1 MGQTVL
7 VADDSLTLQRM
18 AADILASA
26 GLEVVTVS
34 NGVTAIRKLATAKP
48 HVIVADVSMP
58 GKDGYEL
65 CDFVKKSPELAH
77 VAVLLA
83 VSDLEPYDE
92 GRGAQVRADGII
104 RKPFDAAELLAAV
117 QKSMPAPAGPAA
129 DAEAPATPEAP
140 GGSASRLVV
149 KPGLTEAAAK
159 QEGPDATLDAEAA
172 DHELRVGRG
181 STGMAEVT
189 LEEGLAFGDLLE
201 AVSPVEASG
210 PASAATTRP
219 PAFEASGGSAESTTT
234 TGPVTPQPVAESP
247 APPSPA
253 VGRIIS
259 DEEYLAQPWIPPAAT
274 ADTAGPTTPDEKQ
287 VLEALLPDR
296 SERECQ
302 GVESAP
308 EAAVSPERVA
318 DDAELAWY
326 AEAPASED
334 LFAATDEAPA
344 APPGLAAATDAANLD
359 ASAVTGAAPTHPASA
374 LGSQETAPP
383 AKVVDEEFAPTSMAE
398 SPGRLDTAS
407 VEQIVEKVVRR
418 MAPSVLS
425 PAILRDLTQ
434 TLTSE
439 IIGELDAAR

>member
-1 MGQTVL
+1 MGHTVL

-129 DAEAPATPEAP
+129 DAEA
-140 GGSASRLVV
+140 
-149 KPGLTEAAAK
+149 AAK
-159 QEGPDATLDAEAA
+159 QEGPNATLDAEAA
-172 DHELRVGRG
+172 DHELRADRG

-210 PASAATTRP
+210 PASAATTQP
-219 PAFEASGGSAESTTT
+219 PAFEASGGSAESSAT

-247 APPSPA
+247 GPPSPA

-296 SERECQ
+296 SERDGQ

-308 EAAVSPERVA
+308 EAAVSTERVA

-334 LFAATDEAPA
+334 LSATTDEAPA
-344 APPGLAAATDAANLD
+344 APPGPAAATEAANLD
-359 ASAVTGAAPTHPASA
+359 ASPVTGAAPTHPAPA

-383 AKVVDEEFAPTSMAE
+383 AKVVDEEFAPTSMTE
-398 SPGRLDTAS
+398 SPGRLDSAS

-439 IIGELDAAR
+439 IIRELDAAR